1 MKLAKKVDEIDEILK
16 FVAPGTELRK
26 GLDNILDAGTGGL
39 IVVGSDMGTI
49 KIADGGF
56 HLNCPYTPQR
66 IYELAK
72 MDGAIVID
80 KTIEKIVS
88 ANVQLQP
95 APNIDTTESGT
106 RHRTAERVAKQTGNL
121 VIAVSQRRKII
132 TLYKNNIKYRVRNI
146 NDVMG
151 EANQAVKTLE
161 RYRTV
166 LEKTLNN
173 LTIMEFDD
181 LVTLYEAAIAI
192 QRFEML
198 FRVAEEVE
206 KCIIELGNE
215 VRLIEMQMEELLKDT
230 DEEMSDLI
238 FDYYN
243 EDNELVLD
251 EVLYRLRNL
260 SQEELLEIENICEI
274 LGYGKDYNAF
284 DDKIIPKGYRL
295 LAKNFKLTRRDIEN
309 IVDTFSDFNNI
320 MEASVEEL
328 AEVKGIQKF
337 KSKSIK
343 NGLNR
348 LKITVLL
355 ER

>member
-1 MKLAKKVDEIDEILK
+1 MKKTIELDEMDRILE

-39 IVVGSDMGTI
+39 IVIGGDTGTL

-56 HLNCPYTPQR
+56 FINCDYTPQKV
-66 IYELAK
+66 YELAK
-72 MDGAIVID
+72 MDGAIILD
-80 KTIEKIVS
+80 KDISKIIS

-95 APNIDTTESGT
+95 SADIDTDESGT

-121 VIAVSQRRKII
+121 IIAVSQRRKII
-132 TLYKNNIKYRVRNI
+132 TLYKESIRCRVRNI

-161 RYRTV
+161 RYRSV

-181 LVTLYEAAIAI
+181 LVTLYEAVITI

-198 FRVAEEVE
+198 FRVGEEVK

-215 VRLIEMQMEELLKDT
+215 GRLIKMQMDELLKGT
-230 DEEMSDLI
+230 EEEMIDLI

-243 EDNELVLD
+243 DRTELMLD
-251 EVLYRLRNL
+251 EILYKLRQL
-260 SQEELLEIENICEI
+260 TQEELLEIENICEI

-309 IVDTFSDFNNI
+309 IIDTFSDFNNI